1 MFQKNKIIILI
12 VALLGAAGAFFYRPQ
27 QTYAAGF
34 SGMTFY
40 HRFLINCWG
49 DSMTAGQGGNGVT
62 YPRVLKELTGF
73 PVNNFGVSGETT
85 YEIVDRSAEYGDQSG
100 DIMIIEMGDN
110 GTWRNMDDL
119 IKQYQNMLDEAD
131 CSNYIIISSTDD
143 PNDTD
148 QIWGESGY
156 EPGMRDTWYEAAL
169 KDAFGEHVVTVRKY
183 LIENGLSINGLDET
197 DEDRERAEK
206 GLISL
211 QLRNYWIDN
220 THLNGYGYRAQ
231 AHAVY
236 EKGIELGYWFA
247 NGGDVTSDGWIVV
260 EDDVIQ
266 ADYTGMALN
275 EYGWWYFKDGVL
287 DENYTGMA
295 VNEYGWWY
303 MTNGALDLNYTGMAI
318 NEYGTWYMVN
328 GFLASD
334 FTGTVHSIKVVNGL
348 VVEHAHNWQ
357 HHDAVYGEK
366 FIPEENMKK
375 TEDGYYFIDDGWE
388 RVEEAHIICG
398 TCKKD
403 FGPGDDAVEKW
414 AEHALSGDFYTGC
427 QNYFVDWILVGEKC
441 YTLLTPAY
449 DECTECGVTRR

>member
-1 MFQKNKIIILI
+1 MQMPKQGFKEERKKTQVKKMFQKKKAVVWIAA
-12 VALLGAAGAFFYRPQ
+12 VAGMIAAFGCFTEKAQ
-27 QTYAAGF
+27 AAGF

-49 DSMTAGQGGNGVT
+49 DSMTAGQGGSGVS

-73 PVNNFGVSGETT
+73 PVNNFGVSGENT

-100 DIMIIEMGDN
+100 DIMIIEMEDN
-110 GTWRNMDDL
+110 GKWKNMDDL

-156 EPGMRDTWYEAAL
+156 EPGMQDTWYEAAL
-169 KDAFGEHVVTVRKY
+169 KDAFGEHVV
-183 LIENGLSINGLDET
+183 NGLDET

-231 AHAVY
+231 AYAVY

-247 NGGDVTSDGWIVV
+247 NGGDVTSDSWVVV

-266 ADYTGMALN
+266 ADYTGMASN
-275 EYGWWYFKDGVL
+275 EYGWWYFNDGAL
-287 DENYTGMA
+287 DLSYTGMA
-295 VNEYGWWY
+295 SNEYGWWY
-303 MTNGALDLNYTGMAI
+303 MTNGALDLSYTGMAS
-318 NEYGTWYMVN
+318 NEYGWWYMTNGALDLSYTGMALNEYGWWYMTNGALDLSYTGMALNEYGWWYFNNGLLDLNYTGIASNEYGSWYYRNGNIAYDYSGTVADNGKTYTVQN
-328 GFLASD
+328 GFVIA
-334 FTGTVHSIKVVNGL
+334 
-348 VVEHAHNWQ
+348 
-357 HHDAVYGEK
+357 
-366 FIPEENMKK
+366 
-375 TEDGYYFIDDGWE
+375 
-388 RVEEAHIICG
+388 
-398 TCKKD
+398 
-403 FGPGDDAVEKW
+403 
-414 AEHALSGDFYTGC
+414 
-427 QNYFVDWILVGEKC
+427 
-441 YTLLTPAY
+441 
-449 DECTECGVTRR
+449 

>member
-1 MFQKNKIIILI
+1 MFQKNKIMILI

-156 EPGMRDTWYEAAL
+156 EPGMRDAWYEAAL
-169 KDAFGEHVVTVRKY
+169 KDAFGEHVVTARKY

-275 EYGWWYFKDGVL
+275 EYGWWYFNDGVL
-287 DENYTGMA
+287 DESYTGMA
-295 VNEYGWWY
+295 V
-303 MTNGALDLNYTGMAI
+303 LRLH
-318 NEYGTWYMVN
+318 V
-328 GFLASD
+328 
-334 FTGTVHSIKVVNGL
+334 
-348 VVEHAHNWQ
+348 
-357 HHDAVYGEK
+357 
-366 FIPEENMKK
+366 
-375 TEDGYYFIDDGWE
+375 
-388 RVEEAHIICG
+388 
-398 TCKKD
+398 
-403 FGPGDDAVEKW
+403 
-414 AEHALSGDFYTGC
+414 
-427 QNYFVDWILVGEKC
+427 
-441 YTLLTPAY
+441 
-449 DECTECGVTRR
+449 

>member
-1 MFQKNKIIILI
+1 MKKIFRKKKAVVWI
-12 VALLGAAGAFFYRPQ
+12 AAIAGMIAAFGCFTEKAQ
-27 QTYAAGF
+27 AAGF

-49 DSMTAGQGGNGVT
+49 DSMTAGQGGSGVS

-73 PVNNFGVSGETT
+73 PVNNFGVSGENT

-110 GTWRNMDDL
+110 GKWKNMDDL

-156 EPGMRDTWYEAAL
+156 EPGMQDTWYEAAL
-169 KDAFGEHVVTVRKY
+169 KDAFGEHVVTARKY

-197 DEDRERAEK
+197 DEDRERAKK

-231 AHAVY
+231 AYAVY

-247 NGGDVTSDGWIVV
+247 NGGDVTSDSWVVV

-266 ADYTGMALN
+266 ADYTGMASN
-275 EYGWWYFKDGVL
+275 EYGWWYFNDGTL
-287 DENYTGMA
+287 DLSYTGMA
-295 VNEYGWWY
+295 SNEYGWW
-303 MTNGALDLNYTGMAI
+303 
-318 NEYGTWYMVN
+318 
-328 GFLASD
+328 
-334 FTGTVHSIKVVNGL
+334 
-348 VVEHAHNWQ
+348 
-357 HHDAVYGEK
+357 
-366 FIPEENMKK
+366 
-375 TEDGYYFIDDGWE
+375 
-388 RVEEAHIICG
+388 
-398 TCKKD
+398 
-403 FGPGDDAVEKW
+403 
-414 AEHALSGDFYTGC
+414 
-427 QNYFVDWILVGEKC
+427 
-441 YTLLTPAY
+441 
-449 DECTECGVTRR
+449 